1 MYRGEGDIQWEFE
14 TLHITIPIQP
24 NPRADNVIAL
34 QPSTFSLGWSP
45 KEIALSRDAI
55 NFSFVIKGYCID
67 ISDDQIAQHVQHQ
80 RDSIRGWLATLAKD
94 IDAGN
99 KALKEAI
106 TQIVG
111 QRKQKILNDRARLAS
126 LTKRINIDL
135 KPKDNQPVLK
145 VKLDTRSFIKK
156 LKPRASSP
164 VEYVLEREKVLGVIE
179 ILDNQ
184 GRQFEK
190 TPKTYQGFGEE
201 QLRDVLLVNLNSVF
215 QGNATGETFSHRGK
229 TDIYL
234 AIDKGNILV
243 CECKIWG
250 GQALLLT
257 TIEQLLGYLTW
268 RHNFGIVIVFVRQQS
283 ITGILKTA
291 ADSIKTAASYK
302 SGFRQVSES
311 HFSAL
316 HRSPSDADKETE
328 IHYLFYN
335 LYFPVE

>member
-34 QPSTFSLGWSP
+34 QPSTFSVGWSP

-106 TQIVG
+106 
-111 QRKQKILNDRARLAS
+111 
-126 LTKRINIDL
+126 
-135 KPKDNQPVLK
+135 
-145 VKLDTRSFIKK
+145 IKK